1 MNLDDMENMAGITSQ
16 AGETPPEDA
25 EDVRP
30 TESPAVDAQEHVE
43 QPAGAI
49 PDERPANAPDH
60 TELVAAIKR
69 ASALDIAL
77 LRKSEAE
84 QVAILKSVVA
94 RGLDKDD
101 PIVDIYNAAVSSAKA
116 ATTTAAAALSVN
128 GAFAAIPA
136 RVLEGALKA
145 GADVAGRLDTTA
157 RAFEKRVLEV
167 GVEVTKSIQSTS
179 ESSLTGITDAAN
191 AGAEKIRTAAL
202 TLTDSLDKAVQA
214 KADEGAKKWAEHA
227 AKAGQDAARTA
238 MGKATRNAAIAMFL
252 LFVLGVCAGAFGLEL
267 VRNFSGDYLP
277 AGLRIY
283 QAPGGDTLRVD
294 PRVMLMQNA
303 GLCGHDVCVPLVRR
317 VQQPGQPAKP

>member
-16 AGETPPEDA
+16 AGETPPEDVQA
-25 EDVRP
+25 
-30 TESPAVDAQEHVE
+30 TEAVDVVQEQAAGSV
-43 QPAGAI
+43 PAPGVT
-49 PDERPANAPDH
+49 PDQSVTTPEHA
-60 TELVAAIKR
+60 ELVAAIKR

-77 LRKSEAE
+77 LKKSESE

-101 PIVDIYNAAVSSAKA
+101 PIIDIYNAAVASAKA
-116 ATTTAAAALSVN
+116 AKTTASAALSVN
-128 GAFAAIPA
+128 GSFAAIPA

-157 RAFEKRVLEV
+157 RTFEKRVLEV
-167 GVEVTKSIQSTS
+167 GDAVTKSIQSTS
-179 ESSLTGITDAAN
+179 EDSLKGITDASN

-227 AKAGQDAARTA
+227 AKAGQDAARGA
-238 MGKATRNAAIAMFL
+238 LGKATHNAAIAMFL
-252 LFVLGVCAGAFGLEL
+252 LFILGVCAGAFGLEM
-267 VRNFSGDYLP
+267 VRDFDGDYLP

-303 GLCGHDVCVPLVRR
+303 GLCGHDVCVPLVKN